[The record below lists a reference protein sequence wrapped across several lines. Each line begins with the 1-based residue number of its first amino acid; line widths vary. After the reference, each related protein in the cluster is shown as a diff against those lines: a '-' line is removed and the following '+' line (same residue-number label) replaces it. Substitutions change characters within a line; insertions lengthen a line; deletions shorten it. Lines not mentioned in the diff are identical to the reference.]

1 MSEVNQTASAPENHG
16 ETYLQTVIDCIAER
30 NTARVFLKEESNLN
44 KLYGKADSM
53 INELDKGITLCKKY
67 NEAKINRKY
76 EIIITDL
83 QN

>member
-1 MSEVNQTASAPENHG
+1 M
-16 ETYLQTVIDCIAER
+16 IDCIAER

-53 INELDKGITLCKKY
+53 INELDKGISLCKKY

-76 EIIITDL
+76 
-83 QN
+83 